1 MATRRSARLRGQTP
15 AIEPIDTNIKRSP
28 SKRSAQRCEADPSA
42 ETKKLLESVPSTP
55 KTDPSKA
62 MSTPVPPSTNKNK
75 ITPKTPENHSA
86 IKPSVGEMHPSK
98 VQQSTTKQ
106 PDSGLQL
113 GFRPIHDNTKGP
125 NQSVPSI
132 LNTPSKGRISNAD
145 ELSKM
150 SFDFKF
156 TCGESQLS
164 QEAKK
169 LMESLREEAARIK
182 SQMVMEKNAQKD
194 KDVEAEAQPTS
205 RKIAKPKGI
214 AERFNSAHMA
224 QFRKMDSIE
233 GHPSAFRARVEPNKT
248 SPAKSLKR
256 TISKAQLGDPE
267 KDAPTKT
274 RITPA
279 SRAATTRPSI
289 PRRGGQ
295 ASVSQSTRTP
305 LSGESSQVQNKPP
318 SNPAPLEKSKFT
330 TPQKPTIARATSIKY
345 PHTAKAQS
353 MSRPPARRSLFS
365 APKTPQTDIK
375 YKSKMPQLKSI
386 LRRPQPLFSN
396 DPEKIAA
403 GTHQPLPRADFDTK
417 LLGLSDDFKPS
428 TSIPSSK
435 KTVDFSASTKLRDAC
450 NDSSPLAVAS
460 KSQSSGPRDVLYP
473 TLPPTTPPHE
483 RRVPGFT
490 FKLQSPTAREN
501 GSPLRT
507 GEFQPGLERPP
518 IPHGITN
525 KKRRREDTDE
535 EPQTPRDDRFIKRLK
550 QNPTTPPAMQTP
562 SPVKR
567 RLPTTVTP
575 KRGTPVSKV
584 QKGKG
589 LTLSRLNFLATPK
602 VRH

>member
-15 AIEPIDTNIKRSP
+15 AIEPIDMGIKRSP
-28 SKRSAQRCEADPSA
+28 SKRLAEICEDPSA

-55 KTDPSKA
+55 KTNPSKT
-62 MSTPVPPSTNKNK
+62 MLTPVPSSTTKNK
-75 ITPKTPENHSA
+75 ITPKTPDNHGA
-86 IKPSVGEMHPSK
+86 IKPSVEEMHPSK
-98 VQQSTTKQ
+98 AQQSTTKK

-113 GFRPIHDNTKGP
+113 GFRPIHDNSKSS
-125 NQSVPSI
+125 NQPVPSVI
-132 LNTPSKGRISNAD
+132 NTPSKKRVSNAD

-156 TCGESQLS
+156 SCGESQLS

-182 SQMVMEKNAQKD
+182 SQMVIEQNAQKR
-194 KDVEAEAQPTS
+194 KDEEAEAQPTA

-214 AERFNSAHMA
+214 AGRFSSAHMA

-233 GHPSAFRARVEPNKT
+233 GHPSAFRARVEPSQT
-248 SPAKSLKR
+248 SPVKDLKR
-256 TISKAQLGDPE
+256 KSSKAQLGDPE
-267 KDAPTKT
+267 KYVPTKT

-279 SRAATTRPSI
+279 SRATSTGPSI
-289 PRRGGQ
+289 PQRGGQ
-295 ASVSQSTRTP
+295 ASATQSTRTP
-305 LSGESSQVQNKPP
+305 LSGDSSHVQNKPP
-318 SNPAPLEKSKFT
+318 LNLAPLDKSKFT
-330 TPQKPTIARATSIKY
+330 TPQKPTIARATSVKY
-345 PHTAKAQS
+345 PHTVKAQS
-353 MSRPPARRSLFS
+353 ISRSPTRRSLFA
-365 APKTPQTDIK
+365 APKTPQTDVK
-375 YKSKMPQLKSI
+375 YKSNMPKLKSI
-386 LRRPQPLFSN
+386 LRRPQPLFSS

-417 LLGLSDDFKPS
+417 LLGLSDSFKPS
-428 TSIPSSK
+428 MTISSSK

-450 NDSSPLAVAS
+450 NDASPSAVAS
-460 KSQSSGPRDVLYP
+460 KSQTSGSRDVLYP

-490 FKLQSPTAREN
+490 FKFQSPAAQEN
-501 GSPLRT
+501 VSPLRASKL
-507 GEFQPGLERPP
+507 QPVLERAP

-535 EPQTPRDDRFIKRLK
+535 EPQTPQNDRFIKRLK
-550 QNPTTPPAMQTP
+550 QNPTTPPVMQTP

-567 RLPTTVTP
+567 RLPATVTP
-575 KRGTPVSKV
+575 KRSTPIGKV